1 MKIGIIGLG
10 LIGGSIAQGLKKNN
24 HKISAYDKD
33 SNSLKYAIDRNIID
47 ESFENLN
54 DFLKNNTLVYLCL
67 YPHDIISFFKINGH
81 LIQPGTI
88 FIEVS
93 GIKSSLISE
102 IEKIDLPNIEIIY
115 THPIAG
121 KESSGIYNSDCSI
134 FENSNYIIIDYFKN
148 KKENVAL
155 TKKLAEEIGFN
166 KISVVSMEIHD
177 DLLAYTSHI
186 THLISMA
193 LVNSYDEEINIID
206 FAGDSYKDLTRIAQN
221 NSILWTDIFLN
232 NSKYILKR
240 LDLFIEE
247 LNLLKKEIQNKDS
260 DKLKILLEKSNKL
273 KKKYKKVR

>member
-33 SNSLKYAIDRNIID
+33 TNALKYALDKNIID
-47 ESFENLN
+47 ESLENLTN
-54 DFLKNNTLVYLCL
+54 FLKNNKLVYLCL

-102 IEKIDLPNIEIIY
+102 IEKIDLPDIEIIY

-121 KESSGIYNSDCSI
+121 KESSGVYNSDCSI
-134 FENSNYIIIDYFKN
+134 FENSNYIIIDYLKN
-148 KKENVAL
+148 KKENVVLA
-155 TKKLAEEIGFN
+155 KKLAEEIGFD
-166 KISVVSMEIHD
+166 KISIVSMETHD
-177 DLLAYTSHI
+177 DLLAYTSHL

-193 LVNSYDEEINIID
+193 LVNSYDEEINVVD

-221 NSILWTDIFLN
+221 NSVLWTDIFLN
-232 NSKYILKR
+232 NSKYILNR

-247 LNLLKKEIQNKDS
+247 LNLLKSEIQNKDS
-260 DKLKILLEKSNKL
+260 DKLKSLLEKSNRL

>member
-33 SNSLKYAIDRNIID
+33 RSALKYALDKNIID
-47 ESFENLN
+47 ESLENLT
-54 DFLKNNTLVYLCL
+54 DFLKNNKLVYLCL
-67 YPHDIISFFKINGH
+67 YPHDIISFFKTNGH

-102 IEKIDLPNIEIIY
+102 IEKIDLPDIEIIY

-121 KESSGIYNSDCSI
+121 KESSGVYNSDCSI

-148 KKENVAL
+148 KKENVVLA
-155 TKKLAEEIGFN
+155 KKLAEEIGFD
-166 KISVVSMEIHD
+166 KISIVSMETHD
-177 DLLAYTSHI
+177 DLLAYTSHL

-193 LVNSYDEEINIID
+193 LVNSYDEEINVVD

-221 NSILWTDIFLN
+221 NSVLWTDIFLN
-232 NSKYILKR
+232 NSKYILNR

-247 LNLLKKEIQNKDS
+247 LNLLKNEIQNKDS
-260 DKLKILLEKSNKL
+260 DKLKSLLEKSNKL